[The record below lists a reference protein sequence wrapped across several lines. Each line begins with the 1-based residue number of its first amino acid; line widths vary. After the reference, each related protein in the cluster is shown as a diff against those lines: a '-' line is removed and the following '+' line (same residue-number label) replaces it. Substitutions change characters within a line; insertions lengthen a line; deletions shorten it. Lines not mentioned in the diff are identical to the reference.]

1 MSLSLGT
8 LEIGLGLNTS
18 QYDAGIKSA
27 KDQLSSLEQKVIT
40 PKVDH
45 RPLDALNQ
53 HLTVKENH
61 YDKLNKK
68 IIAPNVNHVALE
80 VFNCYRKAHR

>member
-27 KDQLSSLEQKVIT
+27 KDQLSSLYSLE
-40 PKVDH
+40 
-45 RPLDALNQ
+45 
-53 HLTVKENH
+53 
-61 YDKLNKK
+61 KLIEWK
-68 IIAPNVNHVALE
+68 HDQ
-80 VFNCYRKAHR
+80 